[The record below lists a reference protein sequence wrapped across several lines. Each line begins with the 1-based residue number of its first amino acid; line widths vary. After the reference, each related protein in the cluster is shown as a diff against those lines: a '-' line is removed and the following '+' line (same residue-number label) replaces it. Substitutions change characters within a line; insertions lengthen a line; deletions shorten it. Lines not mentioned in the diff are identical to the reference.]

1 MLNSDLV
8 IAGAGASA
16 TPIAKSSRASRPD
29 AALTTWNAIMSSP
42 DRFAFGGFILER
54 SQQRVLQSD
63 GRPVNLTPRLFSA
76 LLLFVE
82 RSGELLDKESMMAAL
97 WPGLVV
103 EENNLNQV
111 VHALRRVLGDEAG
124 PFIETVPRRGFRFV
138 AAVTALSAD
147 ENCPPPRE
155 TFGAEA
161 SQLTR
166 YLAASLSSAS
176 ANAFPAAASTW
187 DGRRGSLPGAMSST
201 PAFSSRNVLLDSI
214 EGSPRNSRERRILLF
229 GATATCAL
237 ATLGLW
243 RLWPSLR
250 EVGVVPPGPIAVLPF
265 NALTSGSGDD
275 SLALGVAES
284 LSARLSSVRGFVVRT
299 MPLDFEG
306 RTFMHD
312 PLLASRELGADWLID
327 GGLHVSN
334 DELRISARLLRSGD
348 ATVTWHGSFSGK
360 LPDIFAIEDRIAN
373 ELVAQLR
380 PVAQLDATP
389 KEFAWREAGATRR
402 LDAYRLYL
410 AALWRVRWNLPD
422 DVDEAVV
429 LLNQAVKIDPDYAL
443 AWILMAKS
451 HRQRLFNEQAEPGN
465 AFGSERTALDRALL
479 LAPNLSTVRIENAY
493 RQWWYEFDWE
503 RAANEFRAALAANP
517 NNAEAHVGLG
527 MLMLSTQG
535 RVEEGLQY
543 VRVAC
548 ELDPTYP
555 GLRLLE
561 AHYLIEAGRVEEG
574 HARADTLLRSFPRW
588 WRVHA
593 TIALAHFAR
602 AQEEAGLSSLRTAVR
617 LAKTFSR
624 PSAQL
629 GFHLAR
635 LGRKQ
640 EARTVLAELLAMA
653 RIRYVP
659 PTAIA
664 AVQSGVGDIEGALS
678 SLELAAAVRDYH
690 IVSASNDPH
699 WRALRNEPR
708 FSGLIRRMNLDL
720 NKNGLALM

>member
-1 MLNSDLV
+1 M
-8 IAGAGASA
+8 
-16 TPIAKSSRASRPD
+16 P
-29 AALTTWNAIMSSP
+29 SP
-42 DRFAFGGFILER
+42 DRFAFGRFILER

-63 GRPVNLTPRLFSA
+63 GRQVNLTPRLFSA

-82 RSGELLDKESMMAAL
+82 RAGELLDKESMMTAL

-138 AAVTALSAD
+138 AAVTVLSAH
-147 ENCPPPRE
+147 ESWPPPRE
-155 TFGAEA
+155 TFGVEP
-161 SQLTR
+161 SQSSR
-166 YLAASLSSAS
+166 DLAAALSRAS
-176 ANAFPAAASTW
+176 ADALPAAASTW
-187 DGRRGSLPGAMSST
+187 DRRRGLLPGAVFST
-201 PAFSSRNVLLDSI
+201 PVFSLPHVLLDRI
-214 EGSPRNSRERRILLF
+214 EGSPTNSGGRRILLF
-229 GATATCAL
+229 GSTAACAL

-243 RLWPSLR
+243 RHRSLR
-250 EVGVVPPGPIAVLPF
+250 EVGVVIPGPIAVLPF

-284 LSARLSSVRGFVVRT
+284 LSARLSSVRGFLVRT

-312 PLLASRELGADWLID
+312 SLLASRELGADWVID
-327 GGLHVSN
+327 GGLHVSD
-334 DELRISARLLRSGD
+334 DELRISARLFRSGD

-373 ELVAQLR
+373 ELVVQLR
-380 PVAQLDATP
+380 PVAQLGAVP
-389 KEFAWREAGATRR
+389 SQFAWREAGTTRR

-429 LLNQAVKIDPDYAL
+429 LLNQAVKHDPDYAL
-443 AWILMAKS
+443 AWTLMAKC
-451 HRQRLFNEQAEPGN
+451 HRQRLFNEQAEPRD
-465 AFGSERTALDRALL
+465 AFGSEKTALDRALL
-479 LAPNLSTVRIENAY
+479 LEPNLSTVRIENAY

-503 RAANEFRAALAANP
+503 RGANEFRAALAANP
-517 NNAEAHVGLG
+517 NEAEAHVGLG

-535 RVEEGLQY
+535 KVEEGLRH

-548 ELDPTYP
+548 ELAPTYP

-561 AHYLIEAGRVEEG
+561 AHYLIEAGRVAEG
-574 HARADTLLRSFPRW
+574 QARADSLLRSFPRW

-635 LGRKQ
+635 LGRKE

-678 SLELAAAVRDYH
+678 SLELAAAVRDYR

-708 FSGLIRRMNLDL
+708 FSGLMRRMNLDR